1 MSAGKPTT
9 RGRIVVIDD
18 EPRIREMLE
27 EVLRDA
33 GYDVV
38 TAPSGASVSRLQRE
52 QPADLVI
59 TDIFMPEQEGIE
71 TILELRATW
80 PNLKIIAISGGGGD
94 FTVNYLAAAE
104 QLGATRSI
112 SKPFSVEQLLSA
124 VRDVLA
130 S

>member
-1 MSAGKPTT
+1 M
-9 RGRIVVIDD
+9 VIDD
-18 EPRIREMLE
+18 EPGVREMLGE
-27 EVLRDA
+27 MLRDA
-33 GYDVV
+33 GYEVV
-38 TAPSGASVSRLQRE
+38 TASSGASVSRLQRE

-59 TDIFMPEQEGIE
+59 TDIFMPDKEGIE

-104 QLGATRSI
+104 QLGAMRSI